1 LDLSLNDTSVSMYS
15 QPLIKVFQFNG
26 GYCHILRNHIAFL
39 KLESLPEDAVLP
51 TRPDPVP
58 RIYLFTCFFGLVI
71 LGFGIYGYFKDFILE
86 SCFIATCG
94 AAIFL
99 YSYRKMILSRI
110 PVIERDRIV
119 DVRFRHGV
127 PGQTASR
134 FIIFFKDDKN
144 RLQERVV
151 VLTNRPDYGDETAR
165 EAIAIMNRHFE
176 VK

>member
-1 LDLSLNDTSVSMYS
+1 MYS
-15 QPLIKVFQFNG
+15 QPLIKVFKFKE

-39 KLESLPEDAVLP
+39 KLESVPEDIILP

-58 RIYLFTCFFGLVI
+58 RIYFAAGFFGLVL
-71 LGFGIYGYFKDFILE
+71 LGLGIYGYFKDFIFE
-86 SCFIATCG
+86 SSFIVTCG
-94 AAIFL
+94 TALFL

-151 VLTNRPDYGDETAR
+151 VLTNRPDYGDEKAR

>member
-1 LDLSLNDTSVSMYS
+1 MYR
-15 QPLIKVFQFNG
+15 QPLTKVFKFNG

-39 KLESLPEDAVLP
+39 KLESIPEDAILP
-51 TRPDPVP
+51 TQPDPVP
-58 RIYLFTCFFGLVI
+58 RIYFATGLFGLLL
-71 LGFGIYGYFKDFILE
+71 LGLGIYGYFKDFLFE
-86 SCFIATCG
+86 SCFIVTCG
-94 AAIFL
+94 TALFL

-119 DVRFRHGV
+119 DIRFRHGV

-151 VLTNRPDYGDETAR
+151 VLTNRKDYGDETTR